1 MRADKKKSLSKVTK
15 ELLKNP
21 IQTVREVAEKTW
33 VSKSTVAN
41 YINENM
47 DELGHKNKDII
58 QITDTDLEILKL
70 WQQEIFNRLQKK
82 EELEKMRTFEIAQT
96 IEKSEKRYQIF
107 RWDVTDKDWWLKD
120 SLDEEQIKKIA
131 KLALWI

>member
-107 RWDVTDKDWWLKD
+107 RWDVTDDNWALKTI
-120 SLDEEQIKKIA
+120 SKEQADLIA
-131 KLALWI
+131 KLYGNT

>member
-15 ELLKNP
+15 ELLTNP
-21 IQTVREVAEKTW
+21 IQTVREVAMKTW

-70 WQQEIFNRLQKK
+70 WQKEIFKRLQDE
-82 EELEKMRTFEIAQT
+82 EELQKMRTFEIAQT

-107 RWDVTDKDWWLKD
+107 RWDVTDDNWGLKTI
-120 SLDEEQIKKIA
+120 SKEQADLIA
-131 KLALWI
+131 KLYGNT

>member
-70 WQQEIFNRLQKK
+70 WQREIFNRLQKK

-107 RWDVTDKDWWLKD
+107 RWDVTDDNWALKTI
-120 SLDEEQIKKIA
+120 SKEQADLIA
-131 KLALWI
+131 KLYGNT

>member
-15 ELLKNP
+15 ELLTNP
-21 IQTVREVAEKTW
+21 IQTVREVAMKTW

-70 WQQEIFNRLQKK
+70 WQKEIFKRLQDI
-82 EELEKMRTFEIAQT
+82 EELQKMRTFEIAQT

-107 RWDVTDKDWWLKD
+107 RWDVTNKEGWLK
-120 SLDEEQIKKIA
+120 EVTIEM
-131 KLALWI
+131 

>member
-41 YINENM
+41 YINEKM

-70 WQQEIFNRLQKK
+70 WQREIFNRLQKK

-107 RWDVTDKDWWLKD
+107 RWDVTDDNWALKTI
-120 SLDEEQIKKIA
+120 SKEQADLIA
-131 KLALWI
+131 KLYGNT

>member
-47 DELGHKNKDII
+47 DKIGHKNKDII